1 MVEAD
6 MEHLRSKG
14 QGIVPKG
21 SKIEIRWN
29 SKVWTDRRL
38 LRILLALVERGQSV
52 RAPNR
57 DTFFCFQAVTL
68 AET

>member
-6 MEHLRSKG
+6 MEHLRPKG

-29 SKVWTDRRL
+29 SKVGMKQQPF
-38 LRILLALVERGQSV
+38 LV
-52 RAPNR
+52 
-57 DTFFCFQAVTL
+57 
-68 AET
+68 